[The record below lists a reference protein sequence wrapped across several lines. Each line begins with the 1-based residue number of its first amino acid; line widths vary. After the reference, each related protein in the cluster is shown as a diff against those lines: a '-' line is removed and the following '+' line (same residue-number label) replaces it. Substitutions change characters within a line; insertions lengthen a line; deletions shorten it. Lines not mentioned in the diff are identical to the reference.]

1 MSEIHLHIISFTI
14 PYPPNYGG
22 AIDVFFKIRALHSA
36 GVKVHLH
43 CFTYDRQPSPELEK
57 YCHEVHYYPRRTGLR
72 SALSWKPYIVFSR
85 RSDKLLEI
93 LQKDGYPILFE
104 GLHSC
109 YYLSHPLLK
118 NRIKIYRESN
128 IEHLYYYHLSKA
140 ETNLWKKLYYFL
152 SSLKLRAFQVILSH
166 ASMMLTVSRED
177 NEYLS
182 RKFPLIPVE
191 YLPSFHKDDEIKGLP
206 GLGNFALYQGNL
218 GVAENEKAAE
228 YLVKEVFRE
237 TGIRSIIAG
246 LNPSRSLEK
255 LVSQTPNVTLIP
267 NPAEEE
273 MCQLISGAQVNILVT
288 FQPTGLKL
296 KLLNALFNGRYCLVN
311 PEMVSGTELADLC
324 EIGTNT
330 QELRQKMMNLMH
342 QPFNEESIYLR
353 REKLMKWH
361 SNKENCI
368 RLMNLLSLFPKR
380 GNS

>member
-1 MSEIHLHIISFTI
+1 MSEVHLHIISFTI

-22 AIDVFFKIRALHSA
+22 AIDVFYKIKALHSA

-43 CFTYDRQPSPELEK
+43 CFSYDRQPAPELEN
-57 YCHEVHYYPRRTGLR
+57 YCHEVHYYPRKTGLR
-72 SALSWKPYIVFSR
+72 SAMTWKPYIVYSR
-85 RSDKLLEI
+85 RSDKLLET
-93 LQKDGYPILFE
+93 LLKDQFPILFE

-109 YYLSHPLLK
+109 YYLSHPALK
-118 NRIKIYRESN
+118 NRIRIYRESN

-140 ETNLWKKLYYFL
+140 ETNLAKKLYYIL
-152 SSLKLRAFQVILSH
+152 SSLKLRAFQGMLSH
-166 ASMMLTVSRED
+166 ASMMLTVSRDD
-177 NEYLS
+177 NDYLS
-182 RKFPLIPVE
+182 RKFPGIPVE
-191 YLPSFHKDDEIKGLP
+191 YLTSFHKDDEVKSQP
-206 GLGNFALYQGNL
+206 GMGDFALYQGNL
-218 GVAENEKAAE
+218 SVAENEKAAV
-228 YLVKEVFRE
+228 YLVKDVFRDS
-237 TGIRSIIAG
+237 GIRFIIAG
-246 LNPSRSLEK
+246 MNPSGSLKK
-255 LVSQTPNVTLIP
+255 LVSQNPNVTLVV
-267 NPAEEE
+267 NPSDEKMDE
-273 MCQLISGAQVNILVT
+273 LIRNAQVNILVT